1 MKKHKVMVIG
11 VAISMVLI
19 VGASALAQ
27 MHGMGFGPAPLHALM
42 ELGLSDAQ
50 RAQIAEILITSKA
63 DREIARQKHE
73 EVMEILAP
81 VLEADVFHEDDI
93 RAAFNQASGLME
105 DVMVIKARIANQ
117 IRAVLTDAQQ
127 QSLKEQRE
135 KGIERMKKHAEFEEN
150 LLNTWLKGTS
160 E

>member
-11 VAISMVLI
+11 LAISMVLI
-19 VGASALAQ
+19 GGVALAQ

-50 RAQIAEILITSKA
+50 KAQIAEILTTSKA
-63 DREIARQKHE
+63 ERETARQKHE
-73 EVMEILAP
+73 EVMEMLAP
-81 VLEADVFHEDDI
+81 VLEADTFDEENI
-93 RAAFNQASGLME
+93 RAAFKQASGLME
-105 DVMVIKARIANQ
+105 DVMAIKARIAHQ
-117 IRAVLTDAQQ
+117 IQAVLTDAQQ

-135 KGIERMKKHAEFEEN
+135 KGIERMKRHAEFEEN
-150 LLNTWLKGTS
+150 LLSTWLKSTS